1 MAKSTRPQYIAYIV
15 FNKSNSKYYLC
26 LTKRTSISKGRRRI
40 LVRPDLI
47 RKKKIVK
54 PKREIIENW
63 WNLFGESDYYVFFCK
78 PKGYNK
84 KVFEKETQEER
95 MRMVKEGLY
104 NDEELI
110 RYYEA

>member
-1 MAKSTRPQYIAYIV
+1 MAKFTRPQYIVYII

-26 LTKRTSISKGRRRI
+26 LTKKTSISKGRRRI
-40 LVRPDLI
+40 IRPDLI

-54 PKREIIENW
+54 PKREILERW
-63 WNLFGESDYYVFFCK
+63 WNNFGTSDYYVFFCK

-95 MRMVKEGLY
+95 MRLVREGLY
-104 NDEELI
+104 NNEELI